1 MSGILESYH
10 LSSYR
15 KLDTL
20 SGAAKTRMERK
31 VEKEFEKTAQM
42 LAAYHYKKQAR
53 NLMKYLIK
61 RKGLYTLI
69 QPFS

>member
-1 MSGILESYH
+1 MSGILESHH

-31 VEKEFEKTAQM
+31 TEKEFERTAQM
-42 LAAYHYKKQAR
+42 LAAFHYKKQGK
-53 NLMKYLIK
+53 NLMKYPIK

-69 QPFS
+69 QPLS